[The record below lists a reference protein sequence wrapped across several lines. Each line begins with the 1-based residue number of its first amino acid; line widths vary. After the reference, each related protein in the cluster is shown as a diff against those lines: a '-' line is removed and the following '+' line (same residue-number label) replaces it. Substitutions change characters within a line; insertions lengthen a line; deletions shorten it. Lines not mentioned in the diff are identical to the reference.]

1 MRAWMIPWLFPLAL
15 VALVIVIALAPAWV
29 AGLVGGLVLFGL
41 VFFAVPL
48 ARRTYDRERPD
59 RRLPDWLPGGRR
71 PR

>member
-15 VALVIVIALAPAWV
+15 VALVVVVALTPPWV
-29 AGLVGGLVLFGL
+29 AGLVAGVVLSAL

-48 ARRTYDRERPD
+48 ASGIYPREHPD
-59 RRLPDWLPGGRR
+59 RRLPDWLPGGRP